1 MNLLQTNYD
10 LNDYFNF
17 KVSQYCFTVGNH
29 IETSRS
35 TTGCGTEN
43 PITRKFPRLVPQH
56 WFSQETKRKRKLST
70 LWQKWREKLLD
81 GLKNDTKWSKRCP
94 AAFAQAPCCRAKLPN
109 LARTR
114 KKTKLQ
120 GVLGEYSWRGHTLFS
135 WYGWVVFLLRKK
147 KCGLSFHCKCLPVTL
162 LLSVFFSSGLPHLLV
177 P

>member
-1 MNLLQTNYD
+1 MNLKQTNYD
-10 LNDYFNF
+10 LSDYFNF
-17 KVSQYCFTVGNH
+17 KVCQYCFTVGNH

-35 TTGCGTEN
+35 TTGCSTEN

-56 WFSQETKRKRKLST
+56 CFSQETERKRKLST
-70 LWQKWREKLLD
+70 LWQKWQEKLLD
-81 GLKNDTKWSKRCP
+81 GLKNETKWSKLCP
-94 AAFAQAPCCRAKLPN
+94 AAFAQAPCRRAKLPN

-147 KCGLSFHCKCLPVTL
+147 KKWALFSLQMFACHIGALSFLAAAHHIC
-162 LLSVFFSSGLPHLLV
+162 
-177 P
+177 

>member
-1 MNLLQTNYD
+1 MTILILK
-10 LNDYFNF
+10 F
-17 KVSQYCFTVGNH
+17 VSIASLWENH

-56 WFSQETKRKRKLST
+56 CFSQETERKRKLST
-70 LWQKWREKLLD
+70 LWQTWQEKLLD
-81 GLKNDTKWSKRCP
+81 SRKNETKWSKLCP
-94 AAFAQAPCCRAKLPN
+94 AAFAQAPCRRAKLPN

-135 WYGWVVFLLRKK
+135 WYGWVVFLLREKK
-147 KCGLSFHCKCLPVTL
+147 MWALFSLQMFACHIVALSFLAAAHHIC
-162 LLSVFFSSGLPHLLV
+162 
-177 P
+177 